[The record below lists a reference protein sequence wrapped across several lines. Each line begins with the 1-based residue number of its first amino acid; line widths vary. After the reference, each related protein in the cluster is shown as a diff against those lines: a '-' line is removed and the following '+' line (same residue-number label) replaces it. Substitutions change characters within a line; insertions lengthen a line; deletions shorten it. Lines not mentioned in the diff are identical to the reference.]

1 MLFSVSS
8 HPNAPS
14 SRPCAIRPFLAI
26 LLCPFHVSV
35 LFTCGRF
42 VVDDAPLDEGDAL
55 LKKTPF
61 ENRSTS
67 RSRTHTR
74 TSTGL
79 RIPYP
84 LFRFLSLPSIRDARG
99 SVAAARA
106 SDGRVGCDGCGQRC
120 GGARG
125 RHGQASG
132 RLRTATVR
140 KINNKEEG
148 NDASAGGEGGRCAW
162 MCCVCLSRRCA
173 TQFHSLPVPARCA
186 LCLHCRW
193 VESAARALEFLR
205 SRNREALAFKRR
217 VAGALMLAGGA
228 ALLLRQYRA
237 SRARAAKAAALAAKA
252 KAAAAAGG
260 PLMSPSPEDAAG
272 SSDESLGDRLMHPPE
287 TEGLIPVPTKSKG
300 ERSASVSGE
309 QPGDAKAAA
318 TKRVAVDA
326 LFFRRL
332 LRILRIA
339 VPGALSTESA
349 YLTVLTALLFA
360 RTFFSIY
367 IAELIGNNAQSMVS
381 RRWGRMCQPNSDTA
395 SSGS

>member
-1 MLFSVSS
+1 
-8 HPNAPS
+8 
-14 SRPCAIRPFLAI
+14 
-26 LLCPFHVSV
+26 
-35 LFTCGRF
+35 
-42 VVDDAPLDEGDAL
+42 
-55 LKKTPF
+55 
-61 ENRSTS
+61 
-67 RSRTHTR
+67 
-74 TSTGL
+74 
-79 RIPYP
+79 
-84 LFRFLSLPSIRDARG
+84 
-99 SVAAARA
+99 
-106 SDGRVGCDGCGQRC
+106 
-120 GGARG
+120 
-125 RHGQASG
+125 
-132 RLRTATVR
+132 
-140 KINNKEEG
+140 
-148 NDASAGGEGGRCAW
+148 
-162 MCCVCLSRRCA
+162 
-173 TQFHSLPVPARCA
+173 
-186 LCLHCRW
+186 
-193 VESAARALEFLR
+193 
-205 SRNREALAFKRR
+205 
-217 VAGALMLAGGA
+217 MLAGGA

-237 SRARAAKAAALAAKA
+237 SRARSAKAAALAAKA

-272 SSDESLGDRLMHPPE
+272 SSEESLGDRLMHPPE

-381 RRWGRMCQPNSDTA
+381 RRWGRMCQSQRHTA